1 MDGCVGI
8 EKRVSA
14 WKDGVFGGGIFEI
27 YKNMKGLDYKKI
39 PFQPLSASRP
49 YH

>member
-1 MDGCVGI
+1 MERHG
-8 EKRVSA
+8 
-14 WKDGVFGGGIFEI
+14 FGGGEMFEI

-39 PFQPLSASRP
+39 SFQPQSASRP